1 MEVIAMSSQIPE
13 EPLTRTIDSVSGENI
28 LFEVL
33 EYIPTIKVMGAKR
46 LKQVKVTMKNRE
58 ILMESGALH
67 FMKGDILIEIPTGSA
82 GGIFKRAVA
91 SVVTNEAVVKP
102 LYKGSGEIYLEP
114 SYSDYILI
122 NIDNTQLIADKGLFY
137 CCESSLQ
144 VGAAS
149 QKNLMTGLA
158 GGEGFFQTLIKG
170 TGICVL
176 QSPVPLREIMQV
188 QLDNDT
194 LKVDGTFA
202 LLRIGDIDFTV
213 ERSTRTLLGSA
224 ASGEGLLQ
232 VFRGTGQVWLAPT
245 LGVR

>member
-1 MEVIAMSSQIPE
+1 MSSQITE
-13 EPLTRTIDSVSGENI
+13 EPLTRVMDSVSGEGI

-33 EYIPTIKVMGAKR
+33 EYIPTIKVPGARK

-58 ILMESGALH
+58 IRMESGALH
-67 FMKGDILIEIPTGSA
+67 FMKGDVTIEIPKATA
-82 GGIFKRAVA
+82 GGIF
-91 SVVTNEAVVKP
+91 SGFVTNEKIVKP

-114 SYSDYILI
+114 GYSDYILI
-122 NIDNTQLIADKGLFY
+122 NIDNTQLIADKGLFC
-137 CCESSLQ
+137 CCESTLH
-144 VGAAS
+144 VGAIS

-176 QSPVPLREIMQV
+176 CSPVPVREIMQV
-188 QLDNDT
+188 QLDNET

-202 LLRIGDIDFTV
+202 LLRLGDVDFTI
-213 ERSTRTLLGSA
+213 EKSTRTLLGSA

-245 LGVR
+245 LGR